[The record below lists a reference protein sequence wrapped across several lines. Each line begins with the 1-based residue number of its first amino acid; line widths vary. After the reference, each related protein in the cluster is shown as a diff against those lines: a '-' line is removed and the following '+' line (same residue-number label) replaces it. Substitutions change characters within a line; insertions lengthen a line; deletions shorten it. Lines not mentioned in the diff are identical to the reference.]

1 MTCVYHG
8 LLPCDRAR
16 QGQAFGA
23 RVIQFSSAIPI
34 KRNAALGWAAT
45 RRQAAAMLV

>member
-16 QGQAFGA
+16 VNYA
-23 RVIQFSSAIPI
+23 RVDFAYREERPWND
-34 KRNAALGWAAT
+34 R
-45 RRQAAAMLV
+45 